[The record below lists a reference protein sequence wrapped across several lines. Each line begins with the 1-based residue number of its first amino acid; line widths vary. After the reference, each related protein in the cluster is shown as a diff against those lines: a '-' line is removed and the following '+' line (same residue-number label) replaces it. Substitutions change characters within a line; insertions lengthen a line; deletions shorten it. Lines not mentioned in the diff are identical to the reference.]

1 MVIGGELGDW
11 PTEDLPTGRRST
23 NELRF
28 RRGAFVFG
36 SEGDRSA
43 GLCQKEHGKYKY
55 IVEVCKSMK
64 NELLQWVQPRVVEGK

>member
-1 MVIGGELGDW
+1 MV
-11 PTEDLPTGRRST
+11 PS
-23 NELRF
+23 
-28 RRGAFVFG
+28 VFG

-64 NELLQWVQPRVVEGK
+64 NELLQWVQPRVVEGKWLSQLLLASTGQAQ